1 MRKHAAIVQ
10 PLALAFLLAVGFA
23 TAFALLVAWGLLV
36 IDHVIQ
42 PRPITRYVVVQSN
55 GTPIIREYS
64 SLSNR
69 YSTLDGKEIPE
80 HRSNGPSP
88 APLL

>member
-42 PRPITRYVVVQSN
+42 PRPITRYVVVQAMAHPSFESIPRYQ
-55 GTPIIREYS
+55 TAIRPWMARRS
-64 SLSNR
+64 RSA
-69 YSTLDGKEIPE
+69 
-80 HRSNGPSP
+80 RSNGPSP
-88 APLL
+88 APLF